1 MDLSLI
7 LEQTKN
13 AVAQAAVFIK
23 KHYASVS
30 YDQIEVKEHNS
41 LVSFVDKGAEKIL
54 VEELS
59 KIIPNSG
66 FWTEE
71 DTPNDLDKEL
81 IWIIDPL
88 DGTTNFLH
96 HIPYFSV
103 SVALWNK
110 TDLIVG
116 VIQDVMI
123 GDVFSAAKDEGA
135 FLNGDRMHIRNVGLS
150 HSLVATGFPYT
161 NEYPVD
167 AHFEIIKNWLMRG
180 RGMRRFGSAALDLC
194 YVAASRTQA
203 YYESTLNA
211 WDLAAG
217 ILIVKEAG
225 GIVSD
230 YKGKQK
236 MLTEGH
242 IIAANPELYPEVLKV
257 ISDQDI
263 F

>member
-1 MDLSLI
+1 MNLSQLQD
-7 LEQTKN
+7 QTKA
-13 AVAQAAVFIK
+13 AVAKAAAFIK

-30 YDQIEVKEHNS
+30 NDQIEVKDHNS

-59 KIIPNSG
+59 NILPNSG

-96 HIPYFSV
+96 NIPYFSV

-110 TDLIVG
+110 TDLLVG
-116 VIQDVMI
+116 VIEDVMF
-123 GDVFSAAKDEGA
+123 GDVFSAVQGEGA
-135 FLNGDRMHIRNVGLS
+135 FLNSQPLQIRLTGLS

-161 NEYPVD
+161 NDYPVE
-167 AHFEIIKNWLMRG
+167 AHFDIIKHWLMRG

-230 YKGKQK
+230 YRGGQK
-236 MLTEGH
+236 MLAEGH
-242 IIAANPELYPEVLKV
+242 IIAANPTLYPEVFKV
-257 ISDQDI
+257 IKDHDV
-263 F
+263 